1 MRRFVVDASVAAQWY
16 FPEEHTALAESLLQ
30 VAKIELVAPD
40 LLHVEMAA
48 LVRERVYRQEI
59 DPGTAERI
67 LAALRK
73 APVELKS
80 SADLSQDALA
90 LMLGEGIALHDAFY
104 LALAIQAGCPVLTAD
119 ARLRDTLRDRP
130 LGQHLL
136 WIGDLA

>member
-16 FPEEHTALAESLLQ
+16 FPEEHTELAESLLQ

-48 LVRERVYRQEI
+48 LVRERVRREEI
-59 DPGTAERI
+59 DESTAERI

-73 APVELKS
+73 VPLDLKS
-80 SADLSQDALA
+80 ASELAQEALTLSLRERIS
-90 LMLGEGIALHDAFY
+90 LYDAFY
-104 LALAIQAGCPVLTAD
+104 LALGIQAGCPVLTAD
-119 ARLRDTLRDRP
+119 ARLRDHLRDGP
-130 LGQHLL
+130 LGQHVV